1 LNQKI
6 YGVLAMVIVIGVFSA
21 WYLNSERPQMIKE
34 EFEDGFGE
42 WVADAEVPLDP
53 NNPGHLVEWNITH
66 TTNVA
71 HSGRYS
77 LKLFVD
83 GRQDDGTI
91 WMERKIGVK
100 RNSQIQVKVSFDFY
114 SESESF
120 NTIAGV
126 CAYAGVRNPEA
137 EEDFVVLGPANEV
150 AGWKKYTYATA
161 LNTGSSEE
169 LWIAVGITV
178 RWETP
183 MTYYVD
189 DVEIE
194 IK

>member
-6 YGVLAMVIVIGVFSA
+6 YGVLAMIIVIGIFSA
-21 WYLNSERPQMIKE
+21 WYLNSARPQIIKE
-34 EFEDGFGE
+34 EFENGFGE
-42 WVADAEVPLDP
+42 WVADAEVPPDP
-53 NNPGHLVEWNITH
+53 NNPGHFVEWNITH
-66 TTNVA
+66 VTNVA

-77 LKLFVD
+77 LELFID
-83 GRQDDGTI
+83 GGQDDGTI
-91 WMERKIGVK
+91 WIERKIGVK

-126 CAYAGVRNPEA
+126 CAYAGIRNPEA
-137 EEDFVVLGPANEV
+137 EEDFTVLGPANEV
-150 AGWKKYTYATA
+150 AGWKNYIYTTA

-169 LWIAVGITV
+169 VWIAVGITV

-183 MTYYVD
+183 MTYYID

-194 IK
+194 I